1 MRFTLADIARATS
14 GTTNSPD
21 VWITGVS
28 TDSRTAGEGDLF
40 VAIRGENF
48 DGHAFI
54 GQALSGGVAA
64 VLSEHQVD
72 GPHVLVENTLTAL
85 GDIARLHRE
94 HLSARVVAVTGSS
107 GKTSTKDL
115 LAQVLTTFGDTI
127 APPGSF
133 NNEIGLPN
141 TVLSATRDTQFLVL
155 EMGMRGLGHI
165 RYLCNIARPD
175 VAILLNVGSA
185 HMELLGS
192 RAGIAEAKA
201 EILEGLTPDGVAV
214 LYADDSLIAGMRNR
228 THARVLTFG
237 ESPSADVRVS
247 DVVLDSM
254 ARASFVATFQ
264 GSSSTVRLQ
273 LAGEHQV
280 LNSAAVIA
288 ACVGLGLDF
297 ERVCVALSSAINAS
311 KWRMDVTELPQEITL
326 INDAYNANPESM
338 RAGLKALKAMSEG
351 RRSWAVLGEMRELGD
366 DRVAAHDE
374 IGRLC
379 VRLDINR
386 LVAIGDAGKII
397 QMGAA
402 QEGSFGNEAA
412 HVATAEEAIEMLK
425 REVRPGDVIFIKA
438 SRGVAL
444 ERVAIA
450 LIEHFSRENSRP

>member
-21 VWITGVS
+21 VWISGVS

-54 GQALSGGVAA
+54 GQALSSGVAA
-64 VLSEHQVD
+64 VVSEHQVD

-94 HLSARVVAVTGSS
+94 RLSARVVAVTGSS

-141 TVLSATRDTQFLVL
+141 TVLSATRDTQYLVL

-192 RAGIAEAKA
+192 RAGIAQAKA

-214 LYADDSLIAGMRNR
+214 LYADDSLIAGMRDR
-228 THARVLTFG
+228 TRARVLTFG

-254 ARASFVATFQ
+254 ARASFVVTFQ
-264 GSSSTVRLQ
+264 GNTSNVRLQ

-288 ACVGLGLDF
+288 ACVGMGLDF
-297 ERVCVALSSAINAS
+297 EKVCAALSSATNAS
-311 KWRMDVTELPQEITL
+311 KWRMEVTELPRDITL

-450 LIEHFSRENSRP
+450 LIDHFSRENSRP